1 MERVSDQTSN
11 FASAIGAIF
20 ILVFLNMKIATHK
33 RNDKTYIIASL
44 EFQKEIFIYQ
54 LL

>member
-20 ILVFLNMKIATHK
+20 ILVFLNMEIATHK
-33 RNDKTYIIASL
+33 RNAKIYINSSL
-44 EFQKEIFIYQ
+44 EYN
-54 LL
+54 LYL